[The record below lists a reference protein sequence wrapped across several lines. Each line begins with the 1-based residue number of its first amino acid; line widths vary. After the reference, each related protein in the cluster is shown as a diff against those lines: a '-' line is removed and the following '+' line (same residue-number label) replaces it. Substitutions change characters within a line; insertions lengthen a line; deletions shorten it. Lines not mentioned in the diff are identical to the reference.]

1 MQPSLFPDC
10 PLPSAAAT
18 REAATAA
25 ELAPCHHGGGD
36 EHESDAADAA

>member
-1 MQPSLFPDC
+1 MQPSLVPDC
-10 PLPSAAAT
+10 PLPSAAGT

-25 ELAPCHHGGGD
+25 KLAPCHDGGSD